1 MGGFGEDLGRVWGG
15 FWEGLGAL
23 WTLQGL
29 FSVVSGLCWALLVLP
44 GIFLL
49 FLAFPGLS
57 QPFLAFAGLCWP
69 LLGFN
74 ACYYCWGRA
83 KRASKASERSSLVL
97 SLGFPCLPML
107 LLAHPCFPSL
117 FSPLLAFAGF
127 CWVLTRVIIAGGE
140 RSERAK
146 RASEALWCFLWVSL
160 AYPCF
165 CWRTLAFSCFL
176 LLRFFACC
184 LAFSFEWYLG
194 IPSLMLYSV
203 FGCSLPCFVLSRFT
217 LCQHF
222 LKKIALPV
230 HLLRQ
235 VYLGS
240 FFRFFFRFFF

>member
-1 MGGFGEDLGRVWGG
+1 MGG

-57 QPFLAFAGLCWP
+57 QPFLAFAGLCW
-69 LLGFN
+69 
-74 ACYYCWGRA
+74 
-83 KRASKASERSSLVL
+83 
-97 SLGFPCLPML
+97 
-107 LLAHPCFPSL
+107 
-117 FSPLLAFAGF
+117 
-127 CWVLTRVIIAGGE
+127 VLTRVIIAGGE

-165 CWRTLAFSCFL
+165 CWRALAFSCFL

-235 VYLGS
+235 VFFSMFFS
-240 FFRFFFRFFF
+240 FFFASFFDFDFEPIFLRFWRGWEGFWSPKWLPKSIFGVIFSMFFWYLHFVAFCAEFLLFF

>member
-1 MGGFGEDLGRVWGG
+1 MPCHCKKTATNFRQIVLCLSVLDVACVLIC
-15 FWEGLGAL
+15 FC
-23 WTLQGL
+23 WTLL
-29 FSVVSGLCWALLVLP
+29 NYCLTLLDFCLTLLDCCWTLLGFVGPSWHFLALP
-44 GIFLL
+44 
-49 FLAFPGLS
+49 LAFPGLS
-57 QPFLAFAGLCWP
+57 QLFLVFD
-69 LLGFN
+69 
-74 ACYYCWGRA
+74 
-83 KRASKASERSSLVL
+83 
-97 SLGFPCLPML
+97 
-107 LLAHPCFPSL
+107 
-117 FSPLLAFAGF
+117 GF

-165 CWRTLAFSCFL
+165 CWRALAFSCFL

-203 FGCSLPCFVLSRFT
+203 FGCSLPCFVLSCFT

-235 VYLGS
+235 VGS
-240 FFRFFFRFFF
+240 DRRLADSS

>member
-1 MGGFGEDLGRVWGG
+1 
-15 FWEGLGAL
+15 
-23 WTLQGL
+23 
-29 FSVVSGLCWALLVLP
+29 
-44 GIFLL
+44 
-49 FLAFPGLS
+49 
-57 QPFLAFAGLCWP
+57 
-69 LLGFN
+69 
-74 ACYYCWGRA
+74 
-83 KRASKASERSSLVL
+83 
-97 SLGFPCLPML
+97 ML
-107 LLAHPCFPSL
+107 LLARPCFPSL

-176 LLRFFACC
+176 LLRFFAYC

-194 IPSLMLYSV
+194 TPSLMLYSV
-203 FGCSLPCFVLSRFT
+203 FGCSLPCFVLSCFT

-235 VYLGS
+235 VFFSMFFS
-240 FFRFFFRFFF
+240 FFFASFFDFDFEPIFLRFWRGWEGFWSLKWLPKSIFGVIFSMFFWYLHFIAFCAEFLLFF

>member
-1 MGGFGEDLGRVWGG
+1 M
-15 FWEGLGAL
+15 
-23 WTLQGL
+23 
-29 FSVVSGLCWALLVLP
+29 VLP

-117 FSPLLAFAGF
+117 FSPLLAFAGL

-235 VYLGS
+235 VFFSMFFSLFFAS
-240 FFRFFFRFFF
+240 FFDFDFEPKSILE

>member
-1 MGGFGEDLGRVWGG
+1 MGRVLGGFGEGLGRVWGG
-15 FWEGLGAL
+15 FWEGFGKVWEPFGRSRA
-23 WTLQGL
+23 
-29 FSVVSGLCWALLVLP
+29 FSA
-44 GIFLL
+44 L
-49 FLAFPGLS
+49 FLD
-57 QPFLAFAGLCWP
+57 FAGLCWSF
-69 LLGFN
+69 LAFS
-74 ACYYCWGRA
+74 C
-83 KRASKASERSSLVL
+83 SSLPFLV
-97 SLGFPCLPML
+97 
-107 LLAHPCFPSL
+107 FPSL
-117 FSPLLAFAGF
+117 FSLLLAFAGF

-235 VYLGS
+235 VFSLGSCWHFFRS
-240 FFRFFFRFFF
+240 FFRVFF